1 MSVTREKSWHCF
13 YDALTA
19 LRDRLVAENI
29 YWELEQDYIN
39 YALHFSLWNLR
50 TLAEPTHTML
60 REKLVDEWFESLGLK
75 GKPESYFY
83 NKGEYADYLELIGEK

>member
-1 MSVTREKSWHCF
+1 M
-13 YDALTA
+13 
-19 LRDRLVAENI
+19 
-29 YWELEQDYIN
+29 
-39 YALHFSLWNLR
+39 WNLR

-60 REKLVDEWFESLGLK
+60 REKLVDEWFESLGIK